1 MSRLVDEKKL
11 EPIKF
16 QLDEER
22 GTYIAFLGDLID
34 SPDELENPQKRKQ
47 LLDLIRT
54 SANIAPTMIV
64 LGSHDFIVEESYPGY
79 NEFFINVNEDFWS
92 EVCSINNVYLLV
104 DDIFKDDQVL
114 FMGYTQTLEYYY
126 DKLGRKMENLE
137 EFYKDFVN
145 HPELYQ
151 NLSDDVVKV
160 GLIHSPEYAKDNRNA
175 ELFGVGHFNRGLIS
189 PKKVLFSAN
198 VRGFRYLK
206 TGTGLLISGGIVKI
220 QDCAP
225 KILHPLNH
233 LCPMQMDTITF
244 TSDEKKEV
252 KNTS

>member
-137 EFYKDFVN
+137 KIYKDFVK

-160 GLIHSPEYAKDNRNA
+160 ELIHSPEYAKDDRNA
-175 ELFGVGHFNRGLIS
+175 ELLKEYDLLIGGHNYDGCVPFGVGHFNGGLIS

-198 VRGFRYLK
+198 VRRF
-206 TGTGLLISGGIVKI
+206 
-220 QDCAP
+220 
-225 KILHPLNH
+225 
-233 LCPMQMDTITF
+233 
-244 TSDEKKEV
+244 
-252 KNTS
+252 